1 MALRF
6 NASMWCNIAVA
17 LRNIEGHYAVPAQ
30 EVGMNV
36 LEWYIIR
43 ALLAQDG
50 QQASEL
56 ARAVGR
62 APTSFTPI
70 LDKLQERGL
79 IERKPHGID
88 RRALSIHLTPASE
101 ALRTKIEKDAEAVEL
116 KITQHLNATQ
126 LPAFQDVLVS
136 LQNMPKADTPKA

>member
-17 LRNIEGHYAVPAQ
+17 LRNIEGHYAVAA
-30 EVGMNV
+30 EKVGMNV

-70 LDKLQERGL
+70 LDKLQARGL
-79 IERKPHGID
+79 IERRPHGVD
-88 RRALSIHLTPASE
+88 RRALSIHLTPTSE
-101 ALRTKIEKDAEAVEL
+101 ALRAQIEAEAQDVEV

-126 LPAFQDVLVS
+126 LPAFHEVLVS
-136 LQNMPKADTPKA
+136 LQNMPQA